1 MRQVWSGK
9 GRKPTLFCGNR
20 KGTKERAF
28 ASIQAVV
35 AKKNWA
41 NEIKIRKC
49 NDLPHHFTEQRP
61 IINGRWDTWI

>member
-9 GRKPTLFCGNR
+9 GRKPTLFCGNG

-35 AKKNWA
+35 AKTNSG
-41 NEIKIRKC
+41 N
-49 NDLPHHFTEQRP
+49 
-61 IINGRWDTWI
+61 